1 MASDGGGA
9 IGSTFFE
16 VRLDDIPPEEPKPE
30 KQKGTGGMSFN
41 VDLGKSN
48 LRYLNT
54 AVYLG
59 IPYFNLSKIKFDFL
73 SKSISKH
80 LGLSHFDLPTERT
93 EGLSLITP
101 K

>member
-41 VDLGKSN
+41 VDLGKFEWIQEFKF
-48 LRYLNT
+48 LQEFTFFWIRFLT
-54 AVYLG
+54 A
-59 IPYFNLSKIKFDFL
+59 IDI
-73 SKSISKH
+73 IWT
-80 LGLSHFDLPTERT
+80 GLMT
-93 EGLSLITP
+93 LI
-101 K
+101 

>member
-41 VDLGKSN
+41 VDL
-48 LRYLNT
+48 
-54 AVYLG
+54 
-59 IPYFNLSKIKFDFL
+59 
-73 SKSISKH
+73 SKS
-80 LGLSHFDLPTERT
+80 E
-93 EGLSLITP
+93 
-101 K
+101 

>member
-41 VDLGKSN
+41 VDLGKF
-48 LRYLNT
+48 LRYLNK
-54 AVYLG
+54 
-59 IPYFNLSKIKFDFL
+59 PYFNFSKIRIRFFIQIDQQTF
-73 SKSISKH
+73 
-80 LGLSHFDLPTERT
+80 GLESF
-93 EGLSLITP
+93 
-101 K
+101 

>member
-41 VDLGKSN
+41 VDLGKFEWIQEFKFLQEFTFFLDSIFDRD
-48 LRYLNT
+48 RY
-54 AVYLG
+54 YLDWT
-59 IPYFNLSKIKFDFL
+59 ND
-73 SKSISKH
+73 
-80 LGLSHFDLPTERT
+80 SHIIW
-93 EGLSLITP
+93 LI
-101 K
+101 

>member
-41 VDLGKSN
+41 VDLGKFF
-48 LRYLNT
+48 
-54 AVYLG
+54 AV
-59 IPYFNLSKIKFDFL
+59 FK
-73 SKSISKH
+73 
-80 LGLSHFDLPTERT
+80 
-93 EGLSLITP
+93 
-101 K
+101 

>member
-41 VDLGKSN
+41 VDLGKFFKKLFMVFYYRIGS
-48 LRYLNT
+48 R
-54 AVYLG
+54 
-59 IPYFNLSKIKFDFL
+59 
-73 SKSISKH
+73 
-80 LGLSHFDLPTERT
+80 R
-93 EGLSLITP
+93 
-101 K
+101 

>member
-41 VDLGKSN
+41 VDLGKFEWIQEFTFFWIRF
-48 LRYLNT
+48 LT
-54 AVYLG
+54 A
-59 IPYFNLSKIKFDFL
+59 IDNIWT
-73 SKSISKH
+73 
-80 LGLSHFDLPTERT
+80 GLM
-93 EGLSLITP
+93 I
-101 K
+101 

>member
-41 VDLGKSN
+41 VDLGEF
-48 LRYLNT
+48 LWFLNK
-54 AVYLG
+54 L
-59 IPYFNLSKIKFDFL
+59 YFNLSKIKFDFL
-73 SKSISKH
+73 SRSISKH
-80 LGLSHFDLPTERT
+80 LGSSHFDLPTRT
-93 EGLSLITP
+93 EGLSLINS
-101 K
+101 KIN

>member
-41 VDLGKSN
+41 VDLGKF
-48 LRYLNT
+48 LRYLNK
-54 AVYLG
+54 L
-59 IPYFNLSKIKFDFL
+59 YFNLSKIKFDFL
-73 SKSISKH
+73 SRSISKH
-80 LGLSHFDLPTERT
+80 LGSSHFDLPTRT
-93 EGLSLITP
+93 EGFCP
-101 K
+101 

>member
-41 VDLGKSN
+41 VDLGKFLKN
-48 LRYLNT
+48 FLWYLNT
-54 AVYLG
+54 V
-59 IPYFNLSKIKFDFL
+59 FQFL
-73 SKSISKH
+73 PRLNSI
-80 LGLSHFDLPTERT
+80 FIQID
-93 EGLSLITP
+93 
-101 K
+101 

>member
-41 VDLGKSN
+41 VDLGKFLKKLFMVFESSIS
-48 LRYLNT
+48 
-54 AVYLG
+54 
-59 IPYFNLSKIKFDFL
+59 IPYFNFVQD
-73 SKSISKH
+73 
-80 LGLSHFDLPTERT
+80 
-93 EGLSLITP
+93 
-101 K
+101 

>member
-41 VDLGKSN
+41 VDLGKFEQIQYRN
-48 LRYLNT
+48 LQFSR
-54 AVYLG
+54 
-59 IPYFNLSKIKFDFL
+59 FRFL
-73 SKSISKH
+73 VSIDWQIFGPDS
-80 LGLSHFDLPTERT
+80 
-93 EGLSLITP
+93 
-101 K
+101 

>member
-41 VDLGKSN
+41 VDLGKFLKN
-48 LRYLNT
+48 FLWYLNP
-54 AVYLG
+54 VFEYR
-59 IPYFNLSKIKFDFL
+59 ISISSKIKFDFL

-80 LGLSHFDLPTERT
+80 LGSSHSDR
-93 EGLSLITP
+93 GLRVCP
-101 K
+101 